1 MYVYIYVGFAWE
13 YILKEKD
20 IQNIGKATWEKRE
33 DLGNKFNRTK
43 LLFSRFVNAVSTSM
57 IFYLRRGQSG
67 YSLNSKPRI
76 YNNDINI

>member
-1 MYVYIYVGFAWE
+1 MYMYIYVGFAWE
-13 YILKEKD
+13 YILKERD
-20 IQNIGKATWEKRE
+20 IQNIGKATREKRE

-43 LLFSRFVNAVSTSM
+43 LLFSRFVDAISISM

-67 YSLNSKPRI
+67 YSPNSKPRI